1 MAHLGF
7 WGGKRTTHPA
17 SPPSWF
23 PYIDR
28 RVRWWWHVGAELPF
42 QIKNGPQCMSLKKI
56 TQNGQPVKGPTS
68 PINQPRATPPIQNTI
83 VFVRH
88 FVFSNSKNLLKILRK
103 LTQTV
108 TEDKKE
114 LYGIMNQMIL
124 DSSILTFLMSNPLV
138 LRLTVQWSPSKV
150 GKEHRPSVLVVDM
163 QARFL
168 WQNQGH
174 FFWNTCA
181 MPWRSHVPFPPFLPG
196 WYNP

>member
-1 MAHLGF
+1 
-7 WGGKRTTHPA
+7 
-17 SPPSWF
+17 
-23 PYIDR
+23 
-28 RVRWWWHVGAELPF
+28 
-42 QIKNGPQCMSLKKI
+42 MSLKKI

-68 PINQPRATPPIQNTI
+68 PINQPRGTPPIQNTI

-168 WQNQGH
+168 
-174 FFWNTCA
+174 
-181 MPWRSHVPFPPFLPG
+181 
-196 WYNP
+196 